1 MCDGCCSVS
10 KMTTKKVARKLRA
23 NVVVRGGAHLGWRRH
38 WRRAI
43 LCKLIIEYKIITDID
58 LIVLFTKKIGVYC

>member
-23 NVVVRGGAHLGWRRH
+23 NVVVRGGGSFRLAPAL
-38 WRRAI
+38 AAS
-43 LCKLIIEYKIITDID
+43 DI
-58 LIVLFTKKIGVYC
+58 VQAYN